1 LTWKPV
7 DKYHAKNGNWSMTI
21 NGSKEAGNLKFAL
34 FEGDKFIAV
43 CETQKQAVEKHKQL
57 TEGIENGKS

>member
-1 LTWKPV
+1 
-7 DKYHAKNGNWSMTI
+7 MTI